1 MQPTGVSPESDGAPS
16 ACGYAR
22 PPPEGSRPRLG
33 FRLTFSALSR
43 GVTVGRSSQPAR
55 KAREEGALG
64 DRL

>member
-1 MQPTGVSPESDGAPS
+1 
-16 ACGYAR
+16 
-22 PPPEGSRPRLG
+22 LG